1 MGFADIYRKGAEAEI
16 ENLLKVAPQII
27 EPSTAY
33 GNTVNPIL
41 VRSNLETNWDLVTI
55 FRETIFQFT
64 YYLDY
69 KSQVL

>member
-1 MGFADIYRKGAEAEI
+1 MGFADIYRKGTEAEI

-41 VRSNLETNWDLVTI
+41 VRSKETNWDLVAI

-64 YYLDY
+64 YYLYY